1 MRLLDLAVSNFFGV
15 VILIE
20 LIIKCIIRL
29 DRFVRILK
37 DLDGNGK
44 KSPLFS
50 MFKKIGLFVSFKV
63 FFQANGIIGFDGLSF
78 FS

>member
-1 MRLLDLAVSNFFGV
+1 MVNEIIGFGGLKFFGV

-37 DLDGNGK
+37 DLDGNDK
-44 KSPLFS
+44 K
-50 MFKKIGLFVSFKV
+50 
-63 FFQANGIIGFDGLSF
+63 
-78 FS
+78 